1 MPSAQLILGTATGYG
16 WPQVEG
22 FARSLR
28 KTDYAGEVV
37 LLVSDSLP
45 SADRAAMETH
55 GITLVTLPSL
65 LTQRHPALRR
75 VLHSFRL
82 GFLHQE
88 IGRHFSAAGPDQPG
102 RLLRGRRILA
112 EFQHIG
118 CSRFLHYLTFL
129 SATPDRYQH
138 VMLTDVRDLV
148 FQANPFAYAPAAGLV
163 CALETKRETL
173 STQLTNARWLNYLY
187 GPAAW
192 QQFADCQ
199 VSCAGT
205 TLGTTKDMLRYLA
218 EMAGEIARLT
228 RRLVGQDGLD
238 QAVHNFLLRSG
249 RLPPAILCTNG
260 TGPFATLHGEDLSIF
275 PRSPAGLLLNNDGR
289 PVPVVHQYDRHPDE
303 ARRLFQA
310 LGLTAA

>member
-1 MPSAQLILGTATGYG
+1 MPAAQLILGTATGYG

-37 LLVSDSLP
+37 LLVSDSLRG
-45 SADRAAMETH
+45 ADRGAMESH

-82 GFLHQE
+82 GILQQAV
-88 IGRHFSAAGPDQPG
+88 GRYFSAPGAEQPA
-102 RLLRGRRILA
+102 RLLRGRRVLA

-118 CSRFLHYLTFL
+118 CSRFLHYLAFL
-129 SATPDRYQH
+129 SAAPDRYQH

-148 FQANPFAYAPAAGLV
+148 FQANPFAYAPASGLL
-163 CALETKRETL
+163 CALETQRETL

-192 QQFADCQ
+192 QKFADCQ

-205 TLGTTKDMLRYLA
+205 TLGTTPDMLLYLA
-218 EMAGEIARLT
+218 RMAAEIARLT

-249 RLPPAILCTNG
+249 RLPPAVLCANG
-260 TGPFATLHGEDLSIF
+260 TGPFATLHGEDLGIF
-275 PRSPAGLLLNNDGR
+275 PRSSTGLLLNNDGR
-289 PVPVVHQYDRHPDE
+289 PVPVVHQYDRHPEE

-310 LGLTAA
+310 LGLTAP